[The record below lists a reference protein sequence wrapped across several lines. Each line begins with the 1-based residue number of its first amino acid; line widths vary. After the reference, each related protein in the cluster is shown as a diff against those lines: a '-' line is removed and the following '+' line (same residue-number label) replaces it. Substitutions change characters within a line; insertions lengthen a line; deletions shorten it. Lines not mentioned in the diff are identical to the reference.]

1 MEYIRAFLVGGLIC
15 TVGQILIDRT
25 KLTPA
30 RIMVLYVTVGVVLGA
45 LGIYEP
51 LTKFAGAGATTPLC
65 GFGWLLSDGV
75 KKAVEEK
82 GLLGALTGGL
92 TAGAAGITAA
102 VVFAFLAALI
112 AKPKDK
118 T

>member
-1 MEYIRAFLVGGLIC
+1 MEYLRAFVVGGLIC

-30 RIMVLYVTVGVVLGA
+30 RIMVLYVTGGVVLGA
-45 LGIYEP
+45 LGLYEP
-51 LTKFAGAGATTPLC
+51 LAEFAGAGATTPLS
-65 GFGWLLSDGV
+65 GFGFLLAEGV
-75 KKAVEEK
+75 RKAVGEK
-82 GLLGALTGGL
+82 GLLGALTGGF

-112 AKPKDK
+112 AKPRDK

>member
-1 MEYIRAFLVGGLIC
+1 MEYIRAFVVGGLIC

-30 RIMVLYVTVGVVLGA
+30 RIMVLYVTGGVVLGA
-45 LGIYEP
+45 LGLYEP
-51 LTKFAGAGATTPLC
+51 LAEFAGAGATTPRS
-65 GFGWLLSDGV
+65 GFGFLLAEGV
-75 KKAVEEK
+75 RKAVGEK
-82 GLLGALTGGL
+82 GLLGALTGGF

-112 AKPKDK
+112 EKPRDK

>member
-1 MEYIRAFLVGGLIC
+1 MEYIRAFIVGGLIC
-15 TVGQILIDRT
+15 TVGQVLIDRT

-30 RIMVLYVTVGVVLGA
+30 RIMVLYVTSGVVLGA
-45 LGIYEP
+45 LGLYEP
-51 LTKFAGAGATTPLC
+51 LVEFAGAGATTPLS
-65 GFGWLLSDGV
+65 GFGFLLADGV

>member
-1 MEYIRAFLVGGLIC
+1 MEYIRAFVVGGLIC

-30 RIMVLYVTVGVVLGA
+30 RIMVLYVTGGVVLGA
-45 LGIYEP
+45 LGLYEP
-51 LTKFAGAGATTPLC
+51 LAEFAGAGATTPLS
-65 GFGWLLSDGV
+65 GFGFLLAEGV
-75 KKAVEEK
+75 RKAVGEK
-82 GLLGALTGGL
+82 GLLGALTGGF

-112 AKPKDK
+112 AKPRDK